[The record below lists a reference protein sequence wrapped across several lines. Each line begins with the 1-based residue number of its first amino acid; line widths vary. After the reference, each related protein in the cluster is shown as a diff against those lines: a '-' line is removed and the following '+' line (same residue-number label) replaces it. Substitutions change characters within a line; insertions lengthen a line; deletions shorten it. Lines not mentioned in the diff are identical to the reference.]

1 MFSRSKFG
9 EDWEL
14 GALLVPGAWGL
25 GKCLSKFVSNH
36 LQNLGA
42 STAVLLS
49 HAHVAK
55 SWQEVVRPA
64 VPRLLLRLLVL
75 QILGLLGGDLVLQ
88 VADLLLVLRYLHR
101 ERQEGLVA
109 GSTRPLALLSNHM
122 LLLVTLQL
130 LNLLKQLVEQ
140 EKGLGCQRLVED
152 LWVEVSSLNGH
163 LDLLDEHPQL

>member
-1 MFSRSKFG
+1 M
-9 EDWEL
+9 
-14 GALLVPGAWGL
+14 
-25 GKCLSKFVSNH
+25 
-36 LQNLGA
+36 
-42 STAVLLS
+42 
-49 HAHVAK
+49 
-55 SWQEVVRPA
+55 
-64 VPRLLLRLLVL
+64 PRLLLRLMVL

-109 GSTRPLALLSNHM
+109 GSTWPLALLSNHM

-152 LWVEVSSLNGH
+152 LWVEVSGLNGH